1 MRNFYTMWWLFGGN
15 EKKVT
20 KEEFRESVIPRLRDR
35 GLSDDDIR
43 YVRAVL
49 DAALNEDGMQS
60 GITDKEIDQL
70 VENLNDNA
78 PDHFSDENLKKVEEE
93 LRRKL

>member
-1 MRNFYTMWWLFGGN
+1 MLWLFDSGTG
-15 EKKVT
+15 KRVT

-35 GLSDDDIR
+35 GLSEDDIR

-49 DAALNEDGMQS
+49 DAALNEDGTQR

>member
-1 MRNFYTMWWLFGGN
+1 MVLWLFGGGSN
-15 EKKVT
+15 KKVT

-49 DAALNEDGMQS
+49 DAALNESGSDDR
-60 GITDKEIDQL
+60 GITEDEIEQL
-70 VENLNDNA
+70 CENLKVNA
-78 PDHFSDENLKKVEEE
+78 PDHLSDENLKRIEEE

>member
-1 MRNFYTMWWLFGGN
+1 MLWLFDSGTG
-15 EKKVT
+15 KRVT

-35 GLSDDDIR
+35 GLSEDDIR

-49 DAALNEDGMQS
+49 DAALNESGTQS
-60 GITDKEIDQL
+60 GITDAEIDQL

>member
-1 MRNFYTMWWLFGGN
+1 MVLWLFDGDSR
-15 EKKVT
+15 KKVT

-35 GLSDDDIR
+35 GLSEDDIR

-49 DAALNEDGMQS
+49 DAALNEDKSNDQGV
-60 GITDKEIDQL
+60 DEDEIERL
-70 VENLNDNA
+70 IKNFKANA
-78 PDHFSDENLKKVEEE
+78 PGHLSDENIKRIEEE

>member
-1 MRNFYTMWWLFGGN
+1 MIWLFDTATG
-15 EKKVT
+15 KRVT
-20 KEEFRESVIPRLRDR
+20 REEFRESVIPRLRDR

-49 DAALNEDGMQS
+49 DAALNERGMQD
-60 GITDKEIDQL
+60 GITEEEIEQL
-70 VENLNDNA
+70 IENMEENA
-78 PDHFSDENLKKVEEE
+78 PDHFSDDNLKKVEEE

>member
-1 MRNFYTMWWLFGGN
+1 MLWLFNSTSG
-15 EKKVT
+15 ERVT

-35 GLSDDDIR
+35 GLSEDDIR

-60 GITDKEIDQL
+60 GITDEEIEQL
-70 VENLNDNA
+70 IENLNDNA
-78 PDHFSDENLKKVEEE
+78 PSHFSDENLKKVEEE

>member
-1 MRNFYTMWWLFGGN
+1 MVLWLFGGGSN
-15 EKKVT
+15 KKVT

-49 DAALNEDGMQS
+49 DAALNESGSDDR
-60 GITDKEIDQL
+60 GITEDEIEQL
-70 VENLNDNA
+70 VENLRANA
-78 PDHFSDENLKKVEEE
+78 PDHLSDENLKRIEEE

>member
-1 MRNFYTMWWLFGGN
+1 MLWLFDSGTG
-15 EKKVT
+15 KRVT
-20 KEEFRESVIPRLRDR
+20 KEEFREAVIPRLRDR
-35 GLSDDDIR
+35 GLSEDDIR

-60 GITDKEIDQL
+60 GITDEEIEQL

-78 PDHFSDENLKKVEEE
+78 PSHFSDENLKKVEEE

>member
-1 MRNFYTMWWLFGGN
+1 MVLWLFGGN
-15 EKKVT
+15 NNDKVT

-49 DAALNEDGMQS
+49 DAALNERGDEY
-60 GITDKEIDQL
+60 GISEKEIEQL
-70 VENLNDNA
+70 IENLKKNA
-78 PDHFSDENLKKVEEE
+78 PDHLSLENLKKVEEE
-93 LRRKL
+93 LRREL

>member
-1 MRNFYTMWWLFGGN
+1 MLWLFDSATG
-15 EKKVT
+15 KRVT

-35 GLSDDDIR
+35 GLSEDDIR

-60 GITDKEIDQL
+60 GITDEEIEQL
-70 VENLNDNA
+70 IENLNDNA
-78 PDHFSDENLKKVEEE
+78 PDHFSDENLKRVEEE

>member
-1 MRNFYTMWWLFGGN
+1 MLWIFDTATGKR
-15 EKKVT
+15 VT

-35 GLSDDDIR
+35 GLTSDDIDF
-43 YVRAVL
+43 VRTAI
-49 DAALNEDGMQS
+49 DGALNEGGMQS
-60 GITDKEIDQL
+60 GVTEEEIEQL
-70 VENLNDNA
+70 VETMKENA